1 MKHPNHRFLISTLTL
16 AATATGLTSCIV
28 TNGGSGPSRLEPVA
42 ATLVTTEKKDITFS
56 VCFDNDFEEEAPHDS
71 QQNR

>member
-1 MKHPNHRFLISTLTL
+1 MRHPNHRFLISTLTL
-16 AATATGLTSCIV
+16 AATATGLTSYIV
-28 TNGGSGPSRLEPVA
+28 TNGGSGPSRQEPVA

-56 VCFDNDFEEEAPHDS
+56 VCFDNDFRRRSPHGS